1 VLTNPEPVTVRVWA
15 FEPAG
20 TLVGLMDETAGV
32 GVVFPPPPPEPL
44 DPDPE
49 PPLPQPLTITAI
61 ESPKTKAEMRT
72 ETSDNLQNAVSLT
85 ERLLYSVQRVDLSRE
100 YQTIHESTLL
110 LRPLWEGIF
119 RFLVTRY
126 ELDEVTS
133 IGQVGIPR
141 ADK

>member
-72 ETSDNLQNAVSLT
+72 ETSNNLQNAVSLT
-85 ERLLYSVQRVDLSRE
+85 ERLLYSVRVLTYPGNIS
-100 YQTIHESTLL
+100 QTIHESSPSR
-110 LRPLWEGIF
+110 RPLWGSIS
-119 RFLVTRY
+119 RFLVTTY
-126 ELDEVTS
+126 ELD
-133 IGQVGIPR
+133 
-141 ADK
+141 

>member
-61 ESPKTKAEMRT
+61 ESPKT
-72 ETSDNLQNAVSLT
+72 NAVAASPMGRYFSLF
-85 ERLLYSVQRVDLSRE
+85 SNQ
-100 YQTIHESTLL
+100 I
-110 LRPLWEGIF
+110 
-119 RFLVTRY
+119 
-126 ELDEVTS
+126 
-133 IGQVGIPR
+133 
-141 ADK
+141 